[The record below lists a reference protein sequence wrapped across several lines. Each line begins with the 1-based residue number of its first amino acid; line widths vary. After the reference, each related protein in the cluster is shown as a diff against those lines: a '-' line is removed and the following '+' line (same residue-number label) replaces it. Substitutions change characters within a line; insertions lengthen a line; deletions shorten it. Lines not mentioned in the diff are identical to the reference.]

1 MTLYKDKYR
10 VESARLKGWDYSAVG
25 YYFVTICTRDRLC
38 TLGNVVDGVMRLS
51 PVGEI
56 VAEEWQKTAQIRKNV
71 TLDEWVVMPNHLHGI
86 VIINDE
92 AVLQETP
99 QPETPQPETPQRG
112 VSTEETDQC
121 RDVPVARLPVNV
133 TFLDSDDF
141 KAVDV
146 TTGRLSKGSLGAII
160 GQFKSVCTKRIW
172 AAGHDFAW
180 QSRFHDES
188 IPWFSNVVDV
198 LLHPGHEPLKG
209 SVCVAVR

>member
-56 VAEEWQKTAQIRKNV
+56 VAEEWQKTAQIRTNV
-71 TLDEWVVMPNHLHGI
+71 FLDEWVVMPNHLHGVI
-86 VIINDE
+86 VIHWN
-92 AVLQETP
+92 
-99 QPETPQPETPQRG
+99 ETPQPETPQRG

-121 RDVPVARLPVNV
+121 RDTPLGRLDVAR
-133 TFLDSDDF
+133 LDSDDF

-146 TTGRLSKGSLGAII
+146 TTGRLCKGSLGAII

-180 QSRFHDES
+180 QSRFHDE
-188 IPWFSNVVDV
+188 IIRDDNMLDRVREYIRNNTLQWKLDKENPANGVNV
-198 LLHPGHEPLKG
+198 
-209 SVCVAVR
+209 STQ

>member
-25 YYFVTICTRDRLC
+25 YYFVTICMRDRLC
-38 TLGNVVDGVMRLS
+38 TLGNVIDGVVRLT

-86 VIINDE
+86 VVIHE
-92 AVLQETP
+92 KETP
-99 QPETPQPETPQRG
+99 QHETPQHETPHRG
-112 VSTEETDQC
+112 VSTEEPDDC
-121 RDVPVARLPVNV
+121 RDVPVARLSQTLP
-133 TFLDSDDF
+133 
-141 KAVDV
+141 
-146 TTGRLSKGSLGAII
+146 GRLRKGSLGAII

-180 QSRFHDES
+180 QSRFYDEIIDDEKS
-188 IPWFSNVVDV
+188 LVTIREYIRNN
-198 LLHPGHEPLKG
+198 PLKWQFDKENP
-209 SVCVAVR
+209 ANYPK